1 MTPWGRHRSVFT
13 RTVLTCFV
21 IAGLIHA
28 VTYLLNAILPLHVVA
43 LGGSKTQVGMLFSV
57 STVVSMVLRPLVGGW
72 NDRYGFRPVALPGA
86 VVLLLTALGLRW
98 ASAPIEVIALMAG
111 TGLSNGLVS
120 TSAGV
125 LVARASPAAQRGEA
139 LSLYYVSTSLGFA
152 IGPPIGFL
160 LYERGGVRA
169 GLWLATILAAA
180 IVLLAWSL
188 TDRSALARPGA
199 ATGLRLYSPQAL
211 PVACALVLVNLG
223 NSSVYGLL
231 PLYAIAHRV
240 GGNIAWFY
248 TLFSGWMIA
257 CRLLLRRA
265 ADRQGRAQVIAPA
278 MASIALAYVVL
289 AIPPTVPSLAVGA
302 LLLGSGAA
310 LLYPTLVA
318 LLVDRTPEPE
328 RGLAIGTLSAS
339 FDVGIV
345 LGSLLIGFT
354 VERTSYAMGFGLAGA
369 MAALGLASFVLT
381 ERARPRAVAPPPAE
395 VSS

>member
-1 MTPWGRHRSVFT
+1 VFS
-13 RTVLTCFV
+13 RAVLSCFIV
-21 IAGLIHA
+21 AGLIHA
-28 VTYLLNAILPLHVVA
+28 ATYLLNTILPLHVVA

-57 STVVSMVLRPLVGGW
+57 STVVSMILRPLVGGW

-86 VVLLLTALGLRW
+86 LVLVLTAVGLRW

-120 TSAGV
+120 TSVGV

-139 LSLYYVSTSLGFA
+139 LSLYYVATSLGFA
-152 IGPPIGFL
+152 IGPPLGLL
-160 LYERGGVRA
+160 LYQRQGLSA
-169 GLWLATILAAA
+169 GLWLATILATV
-180 IVLLAWSL
+180 IVLLVWSL
-188 TDRSALARPGA
+188 TDRSALPLPGA
-199 ATGLRLYSPQAL
+199 VTRMRLYSPHAV
-211 PVACALVLVNLG
+211 PVSCALALLNLG

-231 PLYAIAHRV
+231 PLYAMTHGR
-240 GGNIAWFY
+240 GENIGWFY
-248 TLFSGWMIA
+248 ALFSGWMIA

-265 ADRQGRAQVIAPA
+265 ADRQGRAHVIAPA
-278 MASIALAYVVL
+278 MASIALAYFVL
-289 AIPPTVPSLAVGA
+289 AIPPTVLSLALGA

-318 LLVDRTPEPE
+318 LLVDRTPELE

-354 VERTSYAMGFGLAGA
+354 VERTSYAVGFGLAGA
-369 MAALGLASFVLT
+369 MAVLGLASFVLT
-381 ERARPRAVAPPPAE
+381 ERARLRVVPPPPAG